1 MKIKSILVSQIESAP
16 YQQMIEKYKV
26 KIDFKSFIEFENVTG
41 KDLRTQKID
50 LNQYTA
56 VILTSKIAV
65 DHFFRVAEE
74 MRFKVPDSMKYF
86 CQSDVIAKYLQKYT
100 TYRKRKTYVGQRDF
114 SDLITI
120 IKKHKDEKYLFPTSD
135 TLKVEFE
142 NALNDLKINWK
153 RGIFY
158 KSAYANLSNI
168 KRKKY
173 DVVVFFNPAGIEAFF
188 HNFPNFE
195 QGNVRIA
202 TFGKATLKEA
212 ENRGLKVEIQAPVQ
226 ETPSM
231 TLALEKYLEVSN
243 KRK

>member
-1 MKIKSILVSQIESAP
+1 MKIKSILVSQVESTP
-16 YQQMIEKYKV
+16 YQQMIEKYKL

-41 KDLRTQKID
+41 KGLRTQKID

-56 VILTSKIAV
+56 IILTSRMAV

-74 MRFKVPDSMKYF
+74 MRFKVPDTMKYF
-86 CQSDVIAKYLQKYT
+86 CQSEAVALYLQKYI
-100 TYRKRKTYVGQRDF
+100 TYRKRKTYIGKRDF
-114 SDLITI
+114 TDLIAV
-120 IKKHKDEKYLFPTSD
+120 IKKHKEEKYLFPTSD
-135 TLKVEFE
+135 TLKAEFE

-158 KSAYANLSNI
+158 KSVYANLSDI
-168 KRKKY
+168 KRRKY
-173 DVVVFFNPAGIEAFF
+173 DAVVFFNPAGIEAFF

-226 ETPSM
+226 EAPSM